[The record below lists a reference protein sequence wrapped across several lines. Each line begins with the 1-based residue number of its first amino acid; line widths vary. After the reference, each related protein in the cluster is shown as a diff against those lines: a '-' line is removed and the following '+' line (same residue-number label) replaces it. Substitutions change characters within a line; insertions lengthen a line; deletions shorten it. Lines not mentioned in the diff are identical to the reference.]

1 MMTGQ
6 ISSYYDYVLYKYN
19 TFLPHILLASF
30 WTKYIGTVLKVLHT
44 TLNNHS
50 STYKITMWET
60 LAVSQSVFQ
69 VVNSTNQRS
78 IVTNYVD

>member
-19 TFLPHILLASF
+19 TTFLPHKYPSGKLLNY
-30 WTKYIGTVLKVLHT
+30 KYIGTVLKVLLS

-50 STYKITMWET
+50 STYKIKMWEA

-69 VVNSTNQRS
+69 VVNSTNFDQ
-78 IVTNYVD
+78 